1 MADKRNKKPYG
12 DTVSTLLEAKCGLSW
27 ANLAV
32 SLGYAPS
39 YAATLNRV
47 ARRVPGAMSRAAE
60 NDLRQRLGLPPRTRR
75 RYFRPC
81 LPVELRG
88 AYEQWRSEQ
97 C

>member
-1 MADKRNKKPYG
+1 MANSRG
-12 DTVSTLLEAKCGLSW
+12 AHHTTVTALLAAKCSQSW
-27 ANLAV
+27 VRLAV
-32 SLGYAPS
+32 ALGYAPS

-47 ARRVPGAMSRAAE
+47 ARGVGSMSRAAE
-60 NDLRQRLGLPPRTRR
+60 NDLRERLGLPPRTRR

-97 C
+97 